1 MLTTCFYL
9 IKSFFNPNKAGLF
22 KSSFFLEREGGVNLT
37 PFIFQEV
44 LI

>member
-22 KSSFFLEREGGVNLT
+22 KSSFFLEGEGGSIWL
-37 PFIFQEV
+37 PSFFKKY
-44 LI
+44 

>member
-9 IKSFFNPNKAGLF
+9 IKSFFNPHKARLF
-22 KSSFFLEREGGVNLT
+22 KSSFFLEGGGGHNLT
-37 PFIFQEV
+37 PFIFQEE